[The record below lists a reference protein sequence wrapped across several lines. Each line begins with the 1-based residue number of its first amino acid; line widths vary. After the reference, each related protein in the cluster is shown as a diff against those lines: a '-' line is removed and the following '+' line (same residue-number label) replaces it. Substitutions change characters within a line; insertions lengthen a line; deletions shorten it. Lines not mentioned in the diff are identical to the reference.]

1 MVLLI
6 SWSGWILK
14 NLCLCFYS
22 PDHLSLVPGQ
32 ILLAGQ
38 VREFWNYLHVLA
50 LVDFRFLHCS
60 SLFIFSSPRSAEPH
74 GSLWDKVILFSLT
87 PWMFRQP
94 TIFPSIF
101 LWALILCNVCIIVA
115 LCYVANMVICNHPT
129 TRPTPE
135 ATFVGENLKPTCA
148 NPQST
153 MCMEHEKEV
162 TGAAMETPWPT
173 NSFQL
178 SALSAKCMNNLAS
191 FWGGTNKS
199 FD

>member
-32 ILLAGQ
+32 ISLAGQ

-60 SLFIFSSPRSAEPH
+60 SLFIFSSPCSAEPH

-115 LCYVANMVICNHPT
+115 LCYVANMVICNHTT

-153 MCMEHEKEV
+153 MCMEHKKEV

-199 FD
+199 ID

>member
-1 MVLLI
+1 MLLI

-115 LCYVANMVICNHPT
+115 LCYVANMVICNHTT

-135 ATFVGENLKPTCA
+135 ATFVRENLKPTCA
-148 NPQST
+148 IHNVHGTQEGSYRCSNGNPL
-153 MCMEHEKEV
+153 
-162 TGAAMETPWPT
+162 T
-173 NSFQL
+173 NQFL
-178 SALSAKCMNNLAS
+178 SALSPFCKMYEQFGFFL
-191 FWGGTNKS
+191 GGNQ
-199 FD
+199 

>member
-1 MVLLI
+1 MLLI

-32 ILLAGQ
+32 ILLAGK

-115 LCYVANMVICNHPT
+115 LCYVANMVICNHTT

-148 NPQST
+148 NPQCAWNTRRKLQVQQWKPLDQPIPFSSQPFLQNVWT
-153 MCMEHEKEV
+153 I
-162 TGAAMETPWPT
+162 WL
-173 NSFQL
+173 L
-178 SALSAKCMNNLAS
+178 SG
-191 FWGGTNKS
+191 GGTNKS
-199 FD
+199 ID